1 MKDFLD
7 VYSKQIIMHNEKYKE
22 LLQKKEKIDEKIY
35 LFNQEEDLHSNGES
49 LMMCSESN

>member
-22 LLQKKEKIDEKIY
+22 LLSKREKLEQKMN
-35 LFNQEEDLHSNGES
+35 LFNHEEEYSDEEYDF
-49 LMMCSESN
+49 MMCSEYN